1 MQEPERPAFAL
12 EFPRTAEL
20 DAAVEA
26 FARGDYASV
35 WRLATR
41 LEQASSDQAIVAAA
55 RALKRRTLPDP
66 LSVALLAIAALL
78 LLVLGG
84 WWVLFRPPA

>member
-1 MQEPERPAFAL
+1 MHEPGRPAFAFD
-12 EFPRTAEL
+12 FPRNAEL
-20 DAAVEA
+20 DAAVDS

-35 WRLATR
+35 WQLATR
-41 LEQASSDQAIVAAA
+41 LEQTSSDEAVRAAA
-55 RALKRRTLPDP
+55 RTLKQRTLPDP

-84 WWVLFRPPA
+84 WWVLFRAPA